1 MFRDSFHRKFQLDD
15 FVVLLGQETNAYLG
29 YIGKFCKEKLKV
41 IPLKR
46 KDIVDESDEYDET
59 IVFEGTPCYC
69 YSYQLIKIDKINV
82 KIVYMA
88 NMFNIIGGK

>member
-1 MFRDSFHRKFQLDD
+1 MFRDSFHRKFQLGD
-15 FVVLLGQETNAYLG
+15 FVVLWDQETNAYLG
-29 YIGKFCKEKLKV
+29 YIGKFCKEKVKV

-59 IVFEGTPCYC
+59 IVFEGIPCYC

-82 KIVYMA
+82 KIIYMA
-88 NMFNIIGGK
+88 NMFNIVGGK